1 MGGFPATIK
10 KDPAGVLVP
19 DLLYVLSKITLYDLF
34 DILLVFLCLN
44 SLLQAIQG
52 TRAVQILQ
60 GIGIVMGLLLTAQ
73 FLHLQTL
80 TWILN
85 WVLVSLAVMLPII
98 FQPELR
104 RALMRLGQQ
113 GVLGA
118 VTLTRLEKEELGPLI
133 DELAFAASI
142 LGQVRVGA
150 LIVLER
156 ETGLKEYIEQG
167 QAIDGVVSSKLLISI
182 FNPKTPLHDGAVI
195 IRGNRLMAAACFLES
210 GNDQEVDDRF
220 GTRHR
225 AALSISASTDCLVL
239 IVSEE
244 TGEVRLARD
253 GQFSRPMED
262 EGEIKK
268 SLTQYLVVPQTQI
281 TATRTR
287 LQQLGARF
295 KAHKA

>member
-1 MGGFPATIK
+1 DF
-10 KDPAGVLVP
+10 
-19 DLLYVLSKITLYDLF
+19 LYVLSKFTLYDLF

-73 FLHLQTL
+73 FFHLQTL

-133 DELAFAASI
+133 EELAFAAST

-167 QAIDGVVSSKLLISI
+167 QPIDGVVSSKLLISI

-195 IRGNRLMAAACFLES
+195 IRGNRIMAAACFLES
-210 GNDQEVDDRF
+210 GNDQEIDDRF

-225 AALSISASTDCLVL
+225 AALAVSATTDCVVL
-239 IVSEE
+239 TVSEE
-244 TGEVRLARD
+244 TGEVRVAQD

-268 SLTQYLVVPQTQI
+268 SLTQYLVATQSSNS
-281 TATRTR
+281 RNR
-287 LQQLGARF
+287 L
-295 KAHKA
+295 

>member
-1 MGGFPATIK
+1 MAEFWDVIQKLTII
-10 KDPAGVLVP
+10 
-19 DLLYVLSKITLYDLF
+19 DLL
-34 DILLVFLCLN
+34 DIFLVFVCVN

-60 GIGIVMGLLLTAQ
+60 GIGIVMGLLLSAR
-73 FLHLQTL
+73 FLQLQTL
-80 TWILN
+80 SWLLN
-85 WVLVSLAVMLPII
+85 WALVSVAVVLPII

-118 VTLTRLEKEELGPLI
+118 VTLTRLEKAELGPLI
-133 DELAFAASI
+133 DELAFAAFS
-142 LGQVRVGA
+142 LGQVRIGA

-167 QAIDGVVSSKLLISI
+167 QAIDGLVSSKLLITI
-182 FNPKTPLHDGAVI
+182 FNTRTPLHDGAVI
-195 IRGNRLMAAACFLES
+195 IRGNRIIAAACFLES
-210 GNDQEVDDRF
+210 GHDQETDDKF

-225 AALSISASTDCLVL
+225 AALAVSSQTDCLVL

-244 TGEVRLARD
+244 TGQVRVAQD
-253 GQFSRPMED
+253 GHFSRPMED

-268 SLTQYLVVPQTQI
+268 TLTHYLVSPQSKAASSGIRSTL
-281 TATRTR
+281 TELSSKVRTR
-287 LQQLGARF
+287 E
-295 KAHKA
+295 

>member
-1 MGGFPATIK
+1 MGELLAVIQKLT
-10 KDPAGVLVP
+10 LV
-19 DLLYVLSKITLYDLF
+19 DLL
-34 DILLVFLCLN
+34 DILLVFVLVN

-60 GIGIVMGLLLTAQ
+60 GIGIVMGLLLSARFFQ
-73 FLHLQTL
+73 LRTL
-80 TWILN
+80 SWLLN
-85 WVLVSLAVMLPII
+85 WMLVSVAVVLPII

-118 VTLTRLEKEELGPLI
+118 VSLTRLDKEELGPLI
-133 DELAFAASI
+133 DELAFAASS
-142 LGQVRVGA
+142 LGEAKIGA

-167 QAIDGVVSSKLLISI
+167 QAIDGVVSSKLLITI
-182 FNPKTPLHDGAVI
+182 FNPRTPLHDGAVI
-195 IRGNRLMAAACFLES
+195 IRGNRVIAAACFLES
-210 GNDQEVDDRF
+210 GHDQEVDDKF

-225 AALSISASTDCLVL
+225 AALAVSAQTDCLVL

-244 TGEVRLARD
+244 TGQVRVAQD
-253 GQFSRPMED
+253 GGFSRPMEG

-268 SLTQYLVVPQTQI
+268 TLTHYMVSGQSKSSNSSIRNSISEL
-281 TATRTR
+281 TAKVRAN
-287 LQQLGARF
+287 QS
-295 KAHKA
+295 